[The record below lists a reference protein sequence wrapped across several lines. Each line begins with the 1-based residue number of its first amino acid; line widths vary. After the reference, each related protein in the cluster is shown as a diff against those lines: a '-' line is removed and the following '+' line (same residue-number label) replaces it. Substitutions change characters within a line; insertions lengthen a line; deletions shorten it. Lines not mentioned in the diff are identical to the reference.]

1 MDIKKL
7 QALLMSK
14 GIRVGEDDPIFAIL
28 YINEVLLSEMAADI
42 TNRTEAMR
50 ESLVGVDVR
59 LKKTIDEYAKLAVG
73 EVTAGVTADA
83 MRQLSKTAAETLLH
97 IRKARSLNDEIEPQE
112 EFSLRGAIVTTFAA
126 ILLICIGVG
135 IGFIAHPSL
144 ARLLA

>member
-1 MDIKKL
+1 MADPKTKMDVMYNHVL
-7 QALLMSK
+7 EE
-14 GIRVGEDDPIFAIL
+14 VGDLIDRIELVKED
-28 YINEVLLSEMAADI
+28 LS
-42 TNRTEAMR
+42 
-50 ESLVGVDVR
+50 SVDGR
-59 LKKTIDEYAKLAVG
+59 LKTTIDEYAKLAVG

-97 IRKARSLNDEIEPQE
+97 IRKARSLNDENEPQE

-135 IGFIAHPSL
+135 IGFIAHPYL